1 MREDRTFRNVCKL
14 ILLCVA
20 QLLFFL
26 SVPTPSHAAGGFPII
41 GVLHAGERPEAL
53 AVDSQTHMLYIA
65 YEGGGLV
72 VGFDPLS
79 GKVRWRN
86 PLDNSITDIQVDS
99 SSHHVYVTSAAYR
112 DRQSNFYILDGA
124 TGHVLFKQA
133 VGGAGDNSIAFD
145 SKRQRIYV
153 TSQPDSNIYTF
164 TPLPAAKDGS
174 LQMQSTQL
182 HIGANLTAIGVNSHL
197 GRLYVADGTL
207 SMISVLDEESEKL
220 ITTIPVAQVPLA
232 PLRIDENSGRIYVVC
247 STGQELDVIDGKTN
261 TLVAQIPVAP
271 FPEGIATNT
280 TTGRIYVADE
290 GNKEGSSSDRGTGTT
305 LTVIDGQ
312 TLDILGTFQVGEGPD
327 GVEADPAL
335 HRIYV
340 SVEDIGAVVELS
352 DSTDIPLKP
361 DATVHQTLAARQTV
375 ADLQRAT
382 MITLIAMAL
391 TMVGA
396 TLVALS
402 PRWRGRGNP
411 QTLPGGASAHSKLHS
426 PLR

>member
-14 ILLCVA
+14 ILLCAA
-20 QLLFFL
+20 QLFFFL
-26 SVPTPSHAAGGFPII
+26 SVPTPGHAAGGFPII

-86 PLDNSITDIQVDS
+86 ALDNSITDIQVDS

-112 DRQSNFYILDGA
+112 NRQSNFYILDDA

-153 TSQPDSNIYTF
+153 TSEPDSNIYTF

-174 LQMQSTQL
+174 LQMQSTQF
-182 HIGANLTAIGVNSHL
+182 HIGANLTAIGVNSRL

-207 SMISVLDEESEKL
+207 SMITVLDEESEKP
-220 ITTIPVAQVPLA
+220 ITTISVAAMPLA
-232 PLRIDENSGRIYVVC
+232 PLRIDENSGRVYVVC

-261 TLVAQIPVAP
+261 ALVAQIPVAP

-290 GNKEGSSSDRGTGTT
+290 GNKEGGSSDRGTGTT

-312 TLDILGTFQVGEGPD
+312 TLDILGTFQIGQGPD
-327 GVEADPAL
+327 GVVADPAL

-340 SVEDIGAVVELS
+340 SVEDTGAVVELS
-352 DSTDIPLKP
+352 DSVDIPLKP

-402 PRWRGRGNP
+402 PRWRGRGSP
-411 QTLPGGASAHSKLHS
+411 QTLPGGASAHSKQHS

>member
-1 MREDRTFRNVCKL
+1 
-14 ILLCVA
+14 
-20 QLLFFL
+20 
-26 SVPTPSHAAGGFPII
+26 
-41 GVLHAGERPEAL
+41 
-53 AVDSQTHMLYIA
+53 MLYIA

-79 GKVRWRN
+79 GQVRWRN

-99 SSHHVYVTSAAYR
+99 SSHRVYVTSAAYR

-145 SKRQRIYV
+145 SKQQRIYV
-153 TSQPDSNIYTF
+153 SSETDSNIYTL
-164 TPLPAAKDGS
+164 TYLPTAKDGS
-174 LQMQSTQL
+174 LQLQSTQF
-182 HIGANLTAIGVNSHL
+182 HIGAHLTAIGVNSRL
-197 GRLYVADGTL
+197 GRLYVADGAL
-207 SMISVLDEESEKL
+207 SMITVLDEESTKL
-220 ITTIPVAQVPLA
+220 ITTIPVAEWPLA

-261 TLVAQIPVAP
+261 TRVTQIPVAP
-271 FPEGIATNT
+271 YPEGIATNT

-290 GNKEGSSSDRGTGTT
+290 GNREGGSSDRGTGTA

-312 TLDILGTFQVGEGPD
+312 TLDILGTFQVGQGPD

-335 HRIYV
+335 HRIYI
-340 SVEDIGAVVELS
+340 SVEDTGAVVELS
-352 DSTDIPLKP
+352 DSVDIPLKP
-361 DATVHQTLAARQTV
+361 DATVHQTLAARQTIV
-375 ADLQRAT
+375 DLQRAT

-402 PRWRGRGNP
+402 PRWRGRGSP
-411 QTLPGGASAHSKLHS
+411 QTLPGGVSSHSKQHS
-426 PLR
+426 LPR